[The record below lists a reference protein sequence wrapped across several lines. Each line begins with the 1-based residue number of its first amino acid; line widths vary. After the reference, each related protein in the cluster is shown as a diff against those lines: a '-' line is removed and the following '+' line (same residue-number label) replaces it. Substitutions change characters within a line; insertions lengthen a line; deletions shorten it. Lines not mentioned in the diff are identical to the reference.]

1 MGIVIWVILSWVV
14 FIALILRFFSV
25 CKEQRRSV
33 SKPQRRDKEL
43 RNKVE
48 ANSPYN
54 DGWTREFYKD
64 ET

>member
-1 MGIVIWVILSWVV
+1 MTYIMGIVIWVVLSWAI
-14 FIALILRFFSV
+14 FIALILRFFY
-25 CKEQRRSV
+25 V
-33 SKPQRRDKEL
+33 SNPQRRDKEL

-64 ET
+64 E

>member
-14 FIALILRFFSV
+14 FIALILRFFY
-25 CKEQRRSV
+25 V
-33 SKPQRRDKEL
+33 SNPQRRDKEL

-64 ET
+64 ES

>member
-14 FIALILRFFSV
+14 FIALILRFFY
-25 CKEQRRSV
+25 V
-33 SKPQRRDKEL
+33 SNPQRRDKEL

>member
-1 MGIVIWVILSWVV
+1 MGIVIWVVLSWAI
-14 FIALILRFFSV
+14 FIALILRFFY
-25 CKEQRRSV
+25 V
-33 SKPQRRDKEL
+33 SNPQRRDKEL

-64 ET
+64 E

>member
-1 MGIVIWVILSWVV
+1 MTYIMGIVIWVILSWVV
-14 FIALILRFFSV
+14 FIALILRFFY
-25 CKEQRRSV
+25 V
-33 SKPQRRDKEL
+33 SNPQRRDKEL